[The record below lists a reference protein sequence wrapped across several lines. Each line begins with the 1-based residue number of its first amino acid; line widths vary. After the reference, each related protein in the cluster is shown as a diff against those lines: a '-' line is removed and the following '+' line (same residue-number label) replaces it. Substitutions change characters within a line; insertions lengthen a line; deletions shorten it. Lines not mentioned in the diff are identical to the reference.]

1 MDYEAAAC
9 WVNEYADVLEDLA
22 NHRLAGEAEEH
33 AIKDMASSARR
44 GSASRGRVQRGP
56 CEGARVG
63 PTRPRCVETSRLCR
77 TASPL
82 GAHRADAQ

>member
-33 AIKDMASSARR
+33 AIKTWHLR
-44 GSASRGRVQRGP
+44 Q
-56 CEGARVG
+56 EGVL
-63 PTRPRCVETSRLCR
+63 RLAAEYNEDLAKER
-77 TASPL
+77 E
-82 GAHRADAQ
+82 